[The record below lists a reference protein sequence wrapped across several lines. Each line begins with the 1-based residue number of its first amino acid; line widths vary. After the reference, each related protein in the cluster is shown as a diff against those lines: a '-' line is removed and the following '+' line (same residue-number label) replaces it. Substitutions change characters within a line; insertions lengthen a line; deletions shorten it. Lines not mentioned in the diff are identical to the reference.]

1 MNEQNSAV
9 MENPVVSAGVA
20 DLIGQEAAAP
30 QPGNVVD
37 LNTAQL
43 PGITPPTDAEK
54 AALVAKL
61 AAEHKAKE
69 ETALARFDVNTGFKL
84 TGEVIG
90 HSTKRTVS
98 KSGAVTVGIKT
109 KKDLA
114 VVSGLKGS
122 ELDAFVR
129 MRRDEVKNET
139 CLYATRLA
147 GDNNWTGQ
155 GVTMSGKG
163 NKVTLTFVK
172 AEPVKVSLAAEP
184 SDEAIAKAMGWTVE
198 QVKLMKEVNK
208 AAAAKAAQELAD
220 KAAKAI
226 ADEAAAKELADEE
239 AKRVADEAA
248 KNGQVHAP
256 EAE

>member
-1 MNEQNSAV
+1 MQTETNSAV
-9 MENPVVSAGVA
+9 MEAPISEGQA
-20 DLIGQEAAAP
+20 DLVASEANAP
-30 QPGNVVD
+30 QPPNVVD
-37 LNTAQL
+37 LNSAQL
-43 PGITPPTDAEK
+43 PGITPPTEAEK

-90 HSTKRTVS
+90 HSTRRTVS
-98 KSGAVTVGIKT
+98 KAGAVTVGIKS

-114 VVSGLKGS
+114 VVSGLKGA

-139 CLYATRLA
+139 CLYATRIA
-147 GDNNWTGQ
+147 GDVNWTGQ

-172 AEPVKVSLAAEP
+172 AEPVKVSLTAEP

-198 QVKLMKEVNK
+198 QVRLMKEVNK
-208 AAAAKAAQELAD
+208 ATAQKAAKEQAD
-220 KAAKAI
+220 KTAKAI
-226 ADEAAAKELADEE
+226 ADEKAEKELAEE
-239 AKRVADEAA
+239 EKRVAREAA
-248 KNGQVHAP
+248 ANGAVHAP